1 MKTTVRTRYFIVVAL
16 ASLAIVLSSSGFAAQ
31 GDIELPQPSLKSDV
45 SIEQAL
51 AARRSLRTYKEEPIT
66 LNELSQLMWAGQGIT
81 DPEKGY
87 RTAPSGMRGYPLSL
101 YAVTL
106 NVTGVPQGAYRY
118 DPAAHQLI
126 LVTPGD
132 LSESFKAGPMPSGP
146 PPGAAPPASA
156 TAGAP
161 APAGAPGA
169 SASPPG
175 GESRPS
181 PVDTAAVMIVIT
193 GDTSKTNESGYF
205 LESGHVA
212 QSIALQCVPLGMG
225 LVTTRGFNES
235 ALKDILKLSDSEIP
249 IYVLPAG
256 KK

>member
-1 MKTTVRTRYFIVVAL
+1 MKTKVRAGFFAIAVVVCFLVAL
-16 ASLAIVLSSSGFAAQ
+16 PSSALAAE
-31 GDIELPQPSLKSDV
+31 GDIKLPQPSMKSDV

-81 DPEKGY
+81 EPEKGY
-87 RTAPSGMRGYPLSL
+87 RTAPSGMRAYPLGL
-101 YAVTL
+101 YAVAL

-118 DPAAHQLI
+118 DPESHQLI
-126 LVTPGD
+126 LVTAGD
-132 LSESFKAGPMPSGP
+132 LSENFKGGPAPSGP
-146 PPGAAPPASA
+146 PPGVTPPASA
-156 TAGAP
+156 PEGAP
-161 APAGAPGA
+161 APAGAPA
-169 SASPPG
+169 PPASPPS

-193 GDTSKTNESGYF
+193 GDASKTNESGYF

-212 QSIALQCVPLGMG
+212 QSIALQCVPLDMG

-235 ALKDILKLSDSEIP
+235 ALKEILKLSDSQLVV
-249 IYVLPAG
+249 YVLPAG